1 MQQRS
6 LNTQHKSHHIPT
18 PTQPA
23 TIDSETQAK
32 QLQLLEGTA
41 RLRAAEQRA
50 RDHRSTPL
58 IDKGELPLG
67 AAPRYG
73 MKPTGATRPKPP
85 FRRTLYAVIGLVVVA
100 GGAAL
105 TYLR

>member
-6 LNTQHKSHHIPT
+6 FSEKHPHIPT

-50 RDHRSTPL
+50 REHRSTPL
-58 IDKGELPLG
+58 IDKAALPLG
-67 AAPRYG
+67 APPKYG
-73 MKPTGATRPKPP
+73 TKPTGATRPKPP
-85 FRRTLYAVIGLVVVA
+85 SRRALYSVVALLAVIG
-100 GGAAL
+100 GAAAV
-105 TYLR
+105 TFLR

>member
-6 LNTQHKSHHIPT
+6 FSEKHPHIPT

-50 RDHRSTPL
+50 REHRSTPL
-58 IDKGELPLG
+58 IDKAALPRG
-67 AAPRYG
+67 APPKYG

-85 FRRTLYAVIGLVVVA
+85 YRRAVYSIVALLAVIG
-100 GGAAL
+100 GAAVTL
-105 TYLR
+105 WR

>member
-6 LNTQHKSHHIPT
+6 FSEKHPHIPT

-50 RDHRSTPL
+50 REHRSTPL
-58 IDKGELPLG
+58 IDKAALPLG
-67 AAPRYG
+67 APPKYG
-73 MKPTGATRPKPP
+73 TKPTGATRPKPP
-85 FRRTLYAVIGLVVVA
+85 YRRALYSVVALLAVIG
-100 GGAAL
+100 GAAAV
-105 TYLR
+105 TFLR

>member
-6 LNTQHKSHHIPT
+6 LNSEKSTHIPT

-50 RDHRSTPL
+50 RDGRSTPL
-58 IDKGELPLG
+58 IDKEALPLG
-67 AAPRYG
+67 ATPKYG

-85 FRRTLYAVIGLVVVA
+85 YRRVLYGAVALLAAV
-100 GGAAL
+100 GGAAF
-105 TYLR
+105 TYLK